1 MSKLFCDFY
10 LNRFFRL
17 RSSFLLLVL
26 VSWSCLAMAKT
37 IIVSPGRKVTT
48 TSNQANVPTIQ
59 QAIEVAH
66 AGDTIK
72 IMPGTYK
79 EAVSF
84 KKNLT
89 LSGSGANV
97 THLEYDRERLVVS
110 TNDVKQGTIQGLT
123 IKYTGK
129 GQRSAIWFFR
139 SNILLENCVVS
150 GGFYAGIY
158 ITANSNVTIRNC
170 RVVKNRR
177 IGINIANSTANIVG
191 CGITQNEHHGLK
203 LSKCWNTIIAKN
215 QISQNKWNGI
225 YISDGVPMKDIA
237 KSTAT
242 IRHNTIQDNKLNG
255 IHVELAKSVK
265 IHQNTVQNH
274 LGSGVKLEA
283 VTGDLFLNVVT
294 DNRQNGIVIRHSS
307 QVLVDHS
314 TIASQQIGLLLENSD
329 NLTIQNNIIAFN
341 STGIVTKAIA
351 VGSAFS
357 YNNLW
362 TNKQHYVNLKVPAS
376 DTRLDPQ
383 FVSVAQM
390 NYALRPNSPMIGQAA
405 DKTDLG
411 GLPHSN
417 PPTVAVQSTPVKPE
431 SQPEKSVIQQVKPE
445 TEITKVDEPATIAEI
460 TELEISDS
468 TERDFLQTSAKSSDP
483 TIIVAPL
490 QKRPYLVEVGQTV
503 QLVVKDVFPDFEGEK
518 VECQF
523 EGITSGYPE
532 GAVYQ
537 NQVLEWKPNAGQVGT
552 QTIKLQAEEK
562 ISEIKFFVWQQNRPP
577 RIIKINEDPI
587 VQTDK
592 NAPVKYEIPPNKE
605 TKLIFEAEGE
615 EPLQFSYIFLPVGAK
630 TKDNTLTWKPPRNLG
645 AKQDDKS
652 ASTDTP
658 SRTPSQAEFPVLV
671 VVGNGHEVD
680 ALDLILVVRFD

>member
-10 LNRFFRL
+10 LNRCFWR

-26 VSWSCLAMAKT
+26 ILLPCLAMAKT
-37 IIVSPGRKVTT
+37 IIVRPSGKVTT
-48 TSNQANVPTIQ
+48 PSDQASAPTIQ
-59 QAIEVAH
+59 QAIEAAH

-89 LSGSGANV
+89 ISGSGADV
-97 THLEYDRERLVVS
+97 THLEYDQERLVVS
-110 TNDVKQGTIQGLT
+110 TSDVKQGTIQGLT

-170 RVVKNRR
+170 QVVKNRR

-191 CGITQNEHHGLK
+191 CAITQNEHYGLK
-203 LSKCWNTIIAKN
+203 LSKCRNTIIAKN
-215 QISQNKWNGI
+215 QISQNRWSGI
-225 YISDGVPMKDIA
+225 YISDGVSMKDIA
-237 KSTAT
+237 KSIVT

-341 STGIVTKAIA
+341 STGVVTKAID
-351 VGSAFS
+351 GSTFS

-390 NYALRPNSPMIGQAA
+390 NYALRPNSPMIGLAA

-411 GLPHSN
+411 GLSHST
-417 PPTVAVQSTPVKPE
+417 PPIVAVQSTPVKPE
-431 SQPEKSVIQQVKPE
+431 SPPKKSVTQQVKLE
-445 TEITKVDEPATIAEI
+445 TEITKVDEPAVI

-468 TERDFLQTSAKSSDP
+468 AERDLIHILAKPPDP
-483 TIIVAPL
+483 TIIAAPL
-490 QKRPYLVEVGQTV
+490 QERPYLVEVGQTV
-503 QLVVKDVFPDFEGEK
+503 QLIVKDTFPDFEGAK

-523 EGITSGYPE
+523 EGIPNGYPE

-537 NQVLEWKPNAGQVGT
+537 NQVLEWKPSAGQIGT
-552 QTIKLQAEEK
+552 QTIRLRAGKK

-577 RIIKINEDPI
+577 RITKINEDLI
-587 VQTDK
+587 VRTDR

-605 TKLIFEAEGE
+605 SKLIFEAEGE
-615 EPLQFSYIFLPVGAK
+615 EPLQFSYVFLPVGAK

-645 AKQDDKS
+645 AKQGDKS
-652 ASTDTP
+652 TSTDTP
-658 SRTPSQAEFPVLV
+658 SKTPGQAEFPVLV

-680 ALDLILVVRFD
+680 ALDLILVVRY

>member
-10 LNRFFRL
+10 LNRCFWR

-26 VSWSCLAMAKT
+26 ILLPCLAMAKT
-37 IIVSPGRKVTT
+37 IIVRPSGKVTT
-48 TSNQANVPTIQ
+48 PSDQASAPTIQ
-59 QAIEVAH
+59 QAIEAAH

-89 LSGSGANV
+89 ISGSGADV
-97 THLEYDRERLVVS
+97 THLEYDQERLVVS
-110 TNDVKQGTIQGLT
+110 TSDVKQGTIQGLT

-170 RVVKNRR
+170 QVVKNRR

-191 CGITQNEHHGLK
+191 CAITQNEHYGLK
-203 LSKCWNTIIAKN
+203 LSKCRNTIIAKN
-215 QISQNKWNGI
+215 QISQNRWSGI
-225 YISDGVPMKDIA
+225 YISDGVSMKDIA
-237 KSTAT
+237 KSIVT

-314 TIASQQIGLLLENSD
+314 TIASQQIGLLLENSA

-341 STGIVTKAIA
+341 STGVVTKSIE
-351 VGSAFS
+351 GSRFS

-390 NYALRPNSPMIGQAA
+390 NYALRPNSPMIGLAA

-411 GLPHSN
+411 GLSHST
-417 PPTVAVQSTPVKPE
+417 PPIVAVQSTPVKPE
-431 SQPEKSVIQQVKPE
+431 SPPKKSVTQQVKLE
-445 TEITKVDEPATIAEI
+445 TEITKVDEPAVI

-468 TERDFLQTSAKSSDP
+468 AERDLIHILAKPPDP
-483 TIIVAPL
+483 TIIAAPL
-490 QKRPYLVEVGQTV
+490 QERPYLVEVGQTV
-503 QLVVKDVFPDFEGEK
+503 QLIVKDTFPDFEGAK

-523 EGITSGYPE
+523 EGIPNGYPD

-537 NQVLEWKPNAGQVGT
+537 NQVLEWKPSAGQIGT
-552 QTIKLQAEEK
+552 QTIRLRAGKK

-577 RIIKINEDPI
+577 RITKINEDLI
-587 VQTDK
+587 VRTDR
-592 NAPVKYEIPPNKE
+592 NAPVKYEIPPNTE
-605 TKLIFEAEGE
+605 SKLIFEAEGE
-615 EPLQFSYIFLPVGAK
+615 EPLQFSYVFLPVGAK

-645 AKQDDKS
+645 AKQGDKS
-652 ASTDTP
+652 TSTDTP
-658 SRTPSQAEFPVLV
+658 SKTPGQAEFPVLV

-680 ALDLILVVRFD
+680 ALDLILVVRY

>member
-10 LNRFFRL
+10 LNRCFWL

-26 VSWSCLAMAKT
+26 ISLPCLAMAKT
-37 IIVSPGRKVTT
+37 IIVGPSGKVTT
-48 TSNQANVPTIQ
+48 TSDQASAPTIQ
-59 QAIEVAH
+59 QAIEAAH

-89 LSGSGANV
+89 ISGSGADV
-97 THLEYDRERLVVS
+97 THLEYHQERLVVS
-110 TNDVKQGTIQGLT
+110 TSDVKQGTIQGLT

-170 RVVKNRR
+170 QVVKNRR

-191 CGITQNEHHGLK
+191 CAITQNEHYGLK
-203 LSKCWNTIIAKN
+203 LSKCRNTIIAKN
-215 QISQNKWNGI
+215 QISQNRWSGI
-225 YISDGVPMKDIA
+225 YISDGVSMKDIA
-237 KSTAT
+237 KSIVT

-265 IHQNTVQNH
+265 IHQNTVQKH

-283 VTGDLFLNVVT
+283 VAGNLFLNVVT

-307 QVLVDHS
+307 QVLVDHN
-314 TIASQQIGLLLENSD
+314 TIASQKIGLLLENSD

-341 STGIVTKAIA
+341 STGVVTKAIA
-351 VGSAFS
+351 GSTFS

-390 NYALRPNSPMIGQAA
+390 NYALRPNSPMIGLAA

-411 GLPHSN
+411 GLSHST

-431 SQPEKSVIQQVKPE
+431 SQPEKSVTQQVKLE
-445 TEITKVDEPATIAEI
+445 TEITKVDEPAVI

-468 TERDFLQTSAKSSDP
+468 AERDLIHTLAKPPDP
-483 TIIVAPL
+483 TIIAAPL
-490 QKRPYLVEVGQTV
+490 QERPYLVEVGQTV
-503 QLVVKDVFPDFEGEK
+503 QLIVKDTFPDFEGAK

-523 EGITSGYPE
+523 EGITNGYPE

-537 NQVLEWKPNAGQVGT
+537 NQVLEWKPSAGQIGT
-552 QTIKLQAEEK
+552 QTIRLRAGKK
-562 ISEIKFFVWQQNRPP
+562 KSEIKFFVWQQNRPP
-577 RIIKINEDPI
+577 RITKINEEPI
-587 VQTDK
+587 VRTDR
-592 NAPVKYEIPPNKE
+592 NAPVKYEILPNKE

-615 EPLQFSYIFLPVGAK
+615 EPLQFSYVFLPVGAK

-645 AKQDDKS
+645 AKQDDKWT
-652 ASTDTP
+652 STDTL
-658 SRTPSQAEFPVLV
+658 SKTPGQAEFPVLV

-680 ALDLILVVRFD
+680 ALDLILVVRY